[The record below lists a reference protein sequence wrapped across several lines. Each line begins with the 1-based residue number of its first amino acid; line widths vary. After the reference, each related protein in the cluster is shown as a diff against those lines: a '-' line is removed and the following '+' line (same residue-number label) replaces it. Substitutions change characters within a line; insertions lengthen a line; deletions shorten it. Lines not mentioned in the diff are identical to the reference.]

1 VISLF
6 LLVQAATAPAPIPVI
21 TPRDPSVARELAA
34 PIPARAK
41 AVVDHV
47 DAIWKGDLEG
57 SLAFLADDVAISVS
71 DGTKTIK
78 SFPPGK
84 VAAEAMYRSMTR
96 NGQLGASAMGCTP
109 EPSDIRCTLVFGKGA
124 DTRYFTMRYS
134 ADGGPITRI
143 LSWENHRKAAK

>member
-1 VISLF
+1 MLF
-6 LLVQAATAPAPIPVI
+6 LLQAAPAAEAIPVV
-21 TPRDPSVARELAA
+21 TPRYPIAARELTA
-34 PIPARAK
+34 PVPASAK

-47 DAIWKGDLEG
+47 DAIWKGDVKR

-84 VAAEAMYRSMTR
+84 VVAEAMYLSMTG

-109 EPSDIRCTLVFGKGA
+109 ELRYIRCTLVFGKGA

-134 ADGGPITRI
+134 ADGGPISQI
-143 LSWENHRKAAK
+143 LSWENHRKVAN